1 LDSRHGFSFDERRPD
16 MPEEIKELLLKMRKE
31 LIGEIK
37 EKTRSESEADRKDD
51 VGDIYDLATNERDRE
66 LNLLMSDRERE
77 KLNEIDDAL
86 VRIDDGTY
94 GVCEECGTDI
104 PKKRLIIMP
113 FARLC
118 VTCKSEMEKTESVE
132 RDFKQEREYR
142 KLAFTATEDE
152 EN

>member
-1 LDSRHGFSFDERRPD
+1 

-31 LIGEIK
+31 LLEEIK
-37 EKTRSESEADRKDD
+37 VKTRSESEADRKDD

-77 KLNEIDDAL
+77 KINEIDDAI
-86 VRIDDGTY
+86 VRIDDETY
-94 GVCEECGTDI
+94 GTCEECSTEI

-118 VTCKSEMEKTESVE
+118 VACKAELEKTEIVE

>member
-1 LDSRHGFSFDERRPD
+1 
-16 MPEEIKELLLKMRKE
+16 MPEEIKELLLKMRRE
-31 LIGEIK
+31 LFEEIRQ
-37 EKTRSESEADRKDD
+37 KTRSESEADRKDD

-66 LNLLMSDRERE
+66 LNLLMSDRERD

-94 GVCEECGTDI
+94 GTCEECGTDI

-118 VTCKSEMEKTESVE
+118 VACKAEVEKTESVE

>member
-1 LDSRHGFSFDERRPD
+1 
-16 MPEEIKELLLKMRKE
+16 MPEEIKELLTKMRKE
-31 LIGEIK
+31 LIEEIK

-66 LNLLMSDRERE
+66 LNLLMSDRERD
-77 KLNEIDDAL
+77 KISEIDDAI

-104 PKKRLIIMP
+104 PKKRLMIMP

-118 VTCKSEMEKTESVE
+118 VACKTELEKTESVE

>member
-1 LDSRHGFSFDERRPD
+1 

-31 LIGEIK
+31 LIEEIR
-37 EKTRSESEADRKDD
+37 EKSRSESEADRKDD

-66 LNLLMSDRERE
+66 LNLLMSDRERD
-77 KLNEIDDAL
+77 KINEIDDAL
-86 VRIDDGTY
+86 VRIDEGTY
-94 GVCEECGTDI
+94 GTCEECGTDI

-113 FARLC
+113 FAHLC
-118 VTCKSEMEKTESVE
+118 VACKAELEKTESVE

>member
-1 LDSRHGFSFDERRPD
+1 
-16 MPEEIKELLLKMRKE
+16 MPEEIRELLLKMRKE
-31 LIGEIK
+31 LIGEVK
-37 EKTRSESEADRKDD
+37 EKTRSESEADHKDD

-77 KLNEIDDAL
+77 KINEIDDAL

-94 GVCEECGTDI
+94 GTCEECGTDI

-118 VTCKSEMEKTESVE
+118 VVCKAELEKTESVE

-142 KLAFTATEDE
+142 KLAFTATEEE

>member
-1 LDSRHGFSFDERRPD
+1 
-16 MPEEIKELLLKMRKE
+16 MPEEIKELLVKMRRE

-77 KLNEIDDAL
+77 KLNEINDAL
-86 VRIDDGTY
+86 VKIDEGTY
-94 GVCEECGTDI
+94 GICEECGTDI

-118 VTCKSEMEKTESVE
+118 VNCKSEMEKTESVE

>member
-1 LDSRHGFSFDERRPD
+1 
-16 MPEEIKELLLKMRKE
+16 MPEEIKELLLKKRKE
-31 LIGEIK
+31 LLEEVK
-37 EKTRSESEADRKDD
+37 VKTRSESEADRKDD

-66 LNLLMSDRERE
+66 LNLLMSDRERD
-77 KLNEIDDAL
+77 KINEIDDAL

-94 GVCEECGTDI
+94 GTCEECGTDI
-104 PKKRLIIMP
+104 PKKRLMIMP

-118 VTCKSEMEKTESVE
+118 VTCKAELEKTESVE